1 MDVRNIVKLIN
12 AVPITEQTAI
22 TQLKHMED
30 DEPYQVWTIDTGTA
44 RYILKEAKEDEAET
58 YRLILSELKDS
69 CIPVVYQRISAGDK
83 IYLLMEYADGENLCK
98 CNRTKLTL
106 TLDALISLQR
116 KTWNNHSLATY
127 GYSFEKSLRSRE
139 HRGKYLNDPLL
150 EEAYER
156 FMRMYHTVPRAL
168 CHDDLLPFNVIASDH
183 RAVLIDWECG
193 GILPYP
199 TAFARLIAHGEDMEE
214 LYRTLGDKLKK
225 VFKGF
230 KAWVIGYNT
239 DLLDTIGLKPS
250 LKFPLLN
257 GSLECELREYVIFDG
272 TYAEFRKE
280 GRSVKNEDFKGER
293 RPQFKRRNFEPTDN
307 KEKPRYNKW
316 HKQDDEEGK
325 GNSDKER
332 PRRKPRFQA
341 DGSPKNAL
349 EEKIR
354 RPYHKRR
361 RDEDSRRKSA
371 DSGSKDQYSTTEDTE
386 RSQQRP
392 TSEHSEARTNRII
405 KFKQPQLSADKEQPI
420 IRGRRNSWRRNDL
433 PENNENND

>member
-183 RAVLIDWECG
+183 RTVLIDWECG

-214 LYRTLGDKLKK
+214 TLFFMTPEYRAFAIDYYYENLLKEMGISYTEWRNTLEYFLFYEYCEWVFVGNKYNAQNSEYYKKYLPIAKLQAQKIK
-225 VFKGF
+225 
-230 KAWVIGYNT
+230 
-239 DLLDTIGLKPS
+239 S
-250 LKFPLLN
+250 L
-257 GSLECELREYVIFDG
+257 
-272 TYAEFRKE
+272 
-280 GRSVKNEDFKGER
+280 
-293 RPQFKRRNFEPTDN
+293 QDN
-307 KEKPRYNKW
+307 
-316 HKQDDEEGK
+316 
-325 GNSDKER
+325 
-332 PRRKPRFQA
+332 
-341 DGSPKNAL
+341 
-349 EEKIR
+349 
-354 RPYHKRR
+354 
-361 RDEDSRRKSA
+361 
-371 DSGSKDQYSTTEDTE
+371 
-386 RSQQRP
+386 
-392 TSEHSEARTNRII
+392 
-405 KFKQPQLSADKEQPI
+405 
-420 IRGRRNSWRRNDL
+420 
-433 PENNENND
+433 

>member
-214 LYRTLGDKLKK
+214 TLFFMTPEDRAFAIDYYYDNLLKK
-225 VFKGF
+225 MGISYTEWRNTLEYFLFYEYCEWVFVGNK
-230 KAWVIGYNT
+230 YNAQNSEFYKKY
-239 DLLDTIGLKPS
+239 LPIAKLQAQKIKMLQ
-250 LKFPLLN
+250 
-257 GSLECELREYVIFDG
+257 GS
-272 TYAEFRKE
+272 
-280 GRSVKNEDFKGER
+280 
-293 RPQFKRRNFEPTDN
+293 
-307 KEKPRYNKW
+307 
-316 HKQDDEEGK
+316 
-325 GNSDKER
+325 
-332 PRRKPRFQA
+332 
-341 DGSPKNAL
+341 
-349 EEKIR
+349 
-354 RPYHKRR
+354 
-361 RDEDSRRKSA
+361 
-371 DSGSKDQYSTTEDTE
+371 
-386 RSQQRP
+386 
-392 TSEHSEARTNRII
+392 
-405 KFKQPQLSADKEQPI
+405 
-420 IRGRRNSWRRNDL
+420 
-433 PENNENND
+433 